1 MNGDVKI
8 VDLNGRPSYL
18 TKFEVHSI
26 LLIGWMAFVISN
38 LLNMVHYTVHP
49 SQVDFNLKRFKT
61 RLYVYV
67 LGKRIE
73 LPGYVND
80 SVYEEKKI
88 SRFND
93 NRFGI
98 CKK

>member
-1 MNGDVKI
+1 MNMNDDVKI

-18 TKFEVHSI
+18 SQFEVHMI
-26 LLIGWMAFVISN
+26 LLIGWGAFIISN

-49 SQVDFNLKRFKT
+49 SEVDFNLSRFRT
-61 RLYVYV
+61 RLFVYV

-80 SVYEEKKI
+80 SVYEGKENVEI
-88 SRFND
+88 
-93 NRFGI
+93 
-98 CKK
+98 